1 MHVWTIDDICSHM
14 SYIEGGLL
22 RKIRP
27 TSDAGLQL
35 FSNFMQITISI
46 AQRLFPPLQVRSDL
60 MVEIDD
66 FAGVLLPY
74 TRKLELASS
83 QDRDLHSGK

>member
-1 MHVWTIDDICSHM
+1 MHIWTIDDVCSHM
-14 SYIEGGLL
+14 SKFEGGLL

-27 TSDAGLQL
+27 TSDAVLQI
-35 FSNFMQITISI
+35 FSKLMYITISI

-60 MVEIDD
+60 MVEFDD

-74 TRKLELASS
+74 TRKLGLASS
-83 QDRDLHSGK
+83 